1 MTDRSTDYAPA
12 GHRARS
18 SWAAGGIIFAAVLMM
33 MAGSFQALA
42 GLVALFQ
49 DSFYASTANYVFE
62 LDVTS
67 WGWIHL
73 LVGGLLVIAGLG
85 VLSGNV
91 AARIVG
97 IGLAVLSAIANFLFI
112 PHYPFWSLAIIAVD
126 IYVIWALVAH
136 GDELAD

>member
-1 MTDRSTDYAPA
+1 MTDRTTYSPA
-12 GHRARS
+12 GQRAS
-18 SWAAGGIIFAAVLMM
+18 NSWAAGGIIFAAVLMM

-73 LVGGLLVIAGLG
+73 LVGILLVLAGVG
-85 VLSGNV
+85 VLSGNL

-97 IGLAVLSAIANFLFI
+97 IGLAGLSAIANFLFI